1 VKFYN
6 ILKKYFKEKIINY
19 NPINEEIENLLI
31 YYNLFYVSYDEM
43 KLEIIRRNLFEEQ
56 QKKLI
61 EDFNNNLKNIYKGI
75 KIIFFKK
82 IFIKV

>member
-1 VKFYN
+1 
-6 ILKKYFKEKIINY
+6 
-19 NPINEEIENLLI
+19 
-31 YYNLFYVSYDEM
+31 M
-43 KLEIIRRNLFEEQ
+43 KLEINRRNLFEEQ